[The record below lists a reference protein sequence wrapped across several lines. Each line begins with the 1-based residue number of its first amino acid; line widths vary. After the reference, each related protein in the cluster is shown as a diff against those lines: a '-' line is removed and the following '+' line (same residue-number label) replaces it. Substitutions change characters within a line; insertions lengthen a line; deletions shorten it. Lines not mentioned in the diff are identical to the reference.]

1 MRDYAN
7 LLKTHGM
14 KSSLQRLFI
23 LKSLDERG
31 HATIDE
37 VFEDL
42 KKTNPSI
49 SLSAVYRNINEMAK
63 SNMVS
68 EIAIPKQKNRYEITK
83 GLHSH
88 LLCREC
94 GKIIDVDVDMYETIK
109 KIENRYDCHIN
120 DQDIIFDILC
130 VECKK

>member
-49 SLSAVYRNINEMAK
+49 SLSAVYRNINEMEK

-68 EIAIPKQKNRYEITK
+68 EIAILKQKNRYEITK

-94 GKIIDVDVDMYETIK
+94 GKIIDVDVDMHETIK

-130 VECKK
+130 AECKK

>member
-49 SLSAVYRNINEMAK
+49 SLSAVYRNINEMEK

-130 VECKK
+130 AECKK

>member
-130 VECKK
+130 AECKK

>member
-1 MRDYAN
+1 MRDYAT

-130 VECKK
+130 AECKK

>member
-1 MRDYAN
+1 MYDYAI

-14 KSSLQRLFI
+14 KSSSQRLFI

-31 HATIDE
+31 HASIDE
-37 VFEDL
+37 VFDDL
-42 KKTNPSI
+42 KKINPLI
-49 SLSAVYRNINEMAK
+49 SLSAVYRNINEMEK
-63 SNMVS
+63 NNMVS

-88 LLCREC
+88 LLCQNC
-94 GKIIDVDVDMYETIK
+94 GKIIDIDIDMHETIK

-120 DQDIIFDILC
+120 DQDIMFDILC
-130 VECKK
+130 AECKK

>member
-49 SLSAVYRNINEMAK
+49 SLSAVYRNINEMEK

-94 GKIIDVDVDMYETIK
+94 GKIIDVDVDMYEAIK

-130 VECKK
+130 AECKK

>member
-49 SLSAVYRNINEMAK
+49 SLSAVYRNINEMEK

-94 GKIIDVDVDMYETIK
+94 GKIIDVDVDMCETIK

-130 VECKK
+130 AECKK